1 MKKLMFLITF
11 TLVGITLTVN
21 LSAKTIVTDGLVSY
35 WTFDQDTIN
44 GKTVKDVWGGN
55 DATIVGI
62 PKVTDGY
69 LKQGIDLDGTKD
81 YVNLL
86 NVGNFGRQ
94 IGPYT
99 FEVRFKTSNKKNW
112 GAIYKVNEP
121 PCGRNN
127 TGHGILINASWS
139 RMVHHKIETKENSII
154 VERSRKTGE
163 TGCAGGSSTSTHQI
177 SDGKWHH
184 IVYTTQPAT
193 DKELDKLRQFHQRV
207 QIERPVHV
215 GENCQK
221 SAVYLDSKSIG
232 ESTGCVSPNDIRPY
246 IQSVFLGAVNDMG
259 NATGLFQGV
268 FDEVRIYNRALSHDE
283 VIRNFESGI
292 GLGVEPV
299 QKLPSVW
306 GALKSIR

>member
-1 MKKLMFLITF
+1 MKKLLFLFTI

-21 LSAKTIVTDGLVSY
+21 VSAKTIVTDGLVSY
-35 WTFDQDTIN
+35 WTFDRNTIN
-44 GKTVKDVWGGN
+44 GTTVKDVWGGN

-69 LKQGIDLDGTKD
+69 QKQGIELDGTKD

-99 FEVRFKTSNKKNW
+99 FEAWFKTSNKNSW

-139 RMVHHKIETKENSII
+139 RNEHHKIDTKMNSII

-163 TGCAGGSSTSTHQI
+163 TGCAGGSSTSIHPI

-184 IVYTTQPAT
+184 IVYTTRPAT
-193 DKELDKLRQFHQRV
+193 DKELDTLRHFHEKAKIQ
-207 QIERPVHV
+207 RPVHV

-221 SAVYLDSKSIG
+221 SAAYLDLELIG
-232 ESTGCVSPNDIRPY
+232 GSTGCVSPNDIRPY
-246 IQSVFLGAVNDMG
+246 IQPIFLGAVNDMG
-259 NATGLFQGV
+259 KTTGFFQGV
-268 FDEVRIYNRALSHDE
+268 FDEVRIYNRALTHDE
-283 VIRNFESGI
+283 VIHNFESDI

-299 QKLPSVW
+299 QKLPTVW
-306 GALKSIR
+306 GALKSKQ

>member
-1 MKKLMFLITF
+1 MFLF
-11 TLVGITLTVN
+11 TLTGIILTVN
-21 LSAKTIVTDGLVSY
+21 LFAKTIVTDGLVSY

-44 GKTVKDVWGGN
+44 GNTVKDVWGGN

-62 PKVTDGY
+62 PKVTNGY
-69 LKQGIDLDGTKD
+69 LKQGIELDGIKD

-99 FEVRFKTSNKKNW
+99 FEVWFKTSNKRSW
-112 GAIYKVNEP
+112 GAIYKVNES

-139 RMVHHKIETKENSII
+139 RNDRRIIETKENSII
-154 VERSRKTGE
+154 IERSRKIGK
-163 TGCAGGSSTSTHQI
+163 TGCAGGSSTSIHQI

-184 IVYTTQPAT
+184 IVYTTRPAT

-207 QIERPVHV
+207 RIERPVHV

-232 ESTGCVSPNDIRPY
+232 GSTGCVSPNDIRPY

-259 NATGLFQGV
+259 KTTGFFQGV
-268 FDEVRIYNRALSHDE
+268 FDEVRIYNRALTHDE

-292 GLGVEPV
+292 GLGVESV

-306 GALKSIR
+306 GALKSKR